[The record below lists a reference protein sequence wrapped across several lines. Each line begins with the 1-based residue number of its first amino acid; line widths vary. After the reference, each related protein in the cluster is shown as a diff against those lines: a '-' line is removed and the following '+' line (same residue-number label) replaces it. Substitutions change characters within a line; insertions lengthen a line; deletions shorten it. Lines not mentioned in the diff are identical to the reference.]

1 MSKNTDLNIV
11 MLGHKR
17 IPSREGGVEVVVE
30 ELSTRMAALG
40 YPVTCLNRTGHHVSG
55 EAFDS
60 VKMDRYKGVR
70 IKRVPTINARGM
82 AAVTSSLSGGILAAL
97 GPWNVVHYHA
107 EGPCLSMWIPKLFGK
122 RCIATVHGLDHQRAK
137 WGTAGRLVILLGERM
152 AVRCADEII
161 VLSENVQ
168 KYFKEKYG
176 RDTMVI
182 PNGVNRPEKLAPN
195 LITEKY
201 GLKGD
206 DYLLFVGRIVPEKG
220 PQYLIEAFKMMN
232 TDKKLVIAGG
242 ASDTAEFYDLVRE
255 MNTLGDKIIFTDF
268 IQGDLL
274 REIYSN
280 AYCYILPSDLE
291 GMPLTL
297 LEAMNHGCCCV
308 TSDIGECADVMGEG
322 GIAFPKG
329 NVAALR
335 AALQE
340 LCDRPE
346 TAQGYRERA
355 KQIIAEK
362 YTWPDITRQ
371 TRELYRSLL

>member
-297 LEAMNHGCCCV
+297 LEAMSFGNCCV
-308 TSDIGECADVMGEG
+308 TSDIAECADVVGSYG
-322 GIAFPKG
+322 VTFKAN
-329 NVAALR
+329 NVVDLAEK
-335 AALQE
+335 LQD
-340 LCDRPE
+340 LCDH
-346 TAQGYRERA
+346 
-355 KQIIAEK
+355 
-362 YTWPDITRQ
+362 PDKVQDIRDASARFLFENHDWNKTVEQ
-371 TRELYRSLL
+371 TLALYRGE

>member
-1 MSKNTDLNIV
+1 MTKNTDLNIV

-30 ELSTRMAALG
+30 ALSTRMAALG

-137 WGTAGRLVILLGERM
+137 WGFAGRLVILLGERM

-297 LEAMNHGCCCV
+297 LEAMSFGNCCV
-308 TSDIGECADVMGEG
+308 TSDIAECADVVGSYG
-322 GIAFPKG
+322 VTFKAN
-329 NVAALR
+329 NVVDLAEK
-335 AALQE
+335 LQD
-340 LCDRPE
+340 LCDH
-346 TAQGYRERA
+346 
-355 KQIIAEK
+355 
-362 YTWPDITRQ
+362 PDKVQDIRDASARFLFENHDWNKTVEQ
-371 TRELYRSLL
+371 TLALYRGE